1 MQPNGHKQG
10 MGRNTGATS
19 PEPRRSRK
27 SPTRCASGAIAI
39 APSQMFPRPMWKTM
53 KTPDDDAPDM
63 VDRYCDRL
71 LARVDAE
78 RTQEATERILAAAT
92 SGRPPAGQVILALV
106 AVTAALV
113 AGSPDP
119 DLLQAATARLMK
131 RLLTQRLLA

>member
-1 MQPNGHKQG
+1 
-10 MGRNTGATS
+10 
-19 PEPRRSRK
+19 
-27 SPTRCASGAIAI
+27 
-39 APSQMFPRPMWKTM
+39 MFPRPMWKTM